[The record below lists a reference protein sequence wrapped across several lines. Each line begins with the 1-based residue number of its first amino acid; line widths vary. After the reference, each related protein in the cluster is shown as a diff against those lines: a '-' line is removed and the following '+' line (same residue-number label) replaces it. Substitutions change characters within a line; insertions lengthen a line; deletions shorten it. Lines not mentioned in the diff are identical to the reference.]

1 MNGQS
6 VVRDKAEMFSL
17 RIVKMY
23 QYLTEIKHEYTL
35 SKQVLKSGT
44 SIGANI
50 TEALSGIS
58 RKDFLAKMYISLK
71 ESRET
76 AYWLKLLYKAGYIS
90 EKEYVSMEADCSEL
104 GKMLSSI
111 TKTTAETT
119 TPNS

>member
-6 VVRDKAEMFSL
+6 VVREKSEKFAT

-23 QYLTEIKHEYTL
+23 QYLKDEKHEYIL
-35 SKQVLKSGT
+35 SKQILKSGT

-71 ESRET
+71 ECRET
-76 AYWLKLLYKAGYIS
+76 AYWLKIIHEGGYIS
-90 EKEYVSMEADCSEL
+90 EREYASIDADCVEL
-104 GKMLSSI
+104 GKILSSI
-111 TKTTAETT
+111 TKTTAETI

>member
-6 VVRDKAEMFSL
+6 VVRDKSEIVAM

-23 QYLTEIKHEYTL
+23 QYLTNEKHEYVL
-35 SKQVLKSGT
+35 SKQVLRSGT

-71 ESRET
+71 ECRET
-76 AYWLKLLYKAGYIS
+76 AYWLKLLHNGG
-90 EKEYVSMEADCSEL
+90 YVSEREYLSIDADCAEL
-104 GKMLSSI
+104 GSLLSSI
-111 TKTTAETT
+111 TKTTAATI